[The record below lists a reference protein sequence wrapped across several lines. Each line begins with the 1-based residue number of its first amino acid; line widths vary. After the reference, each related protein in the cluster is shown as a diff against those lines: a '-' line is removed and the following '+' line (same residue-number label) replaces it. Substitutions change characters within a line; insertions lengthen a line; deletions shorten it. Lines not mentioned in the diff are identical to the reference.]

1 MGGDEFALV
10 LPGFQIEHLS
20 KTLSALERVA
30 VESGL
35 AVCGERLIDISVGA
49 AFYPENGSDTEGLLA
64 EAERRMYLAKRRLK
78 IAAPSDSSGLA
89 NLAAQIDDS
98 AVCAPHSALLQ

>member
-1 MGGDEFALV
+1 V

-20 KTLSALERVA
+20 KTLLALERLV

-35 AVCGERLIDISVGA
+35 AVCGERLLNISIGA
-49 AFYPENGSDTEGLLA
+49 VFYPENGADTEALLA
-64 EAERRMYLAKRRLK
+64 EAERRMYFAKQRLK

-89 NLAAQIDDS
+89 NLAVRIEDS
-98 AVCAPHSALLQ
+98 PVCTPHSALLQ